1 MVLRC
6 PTCQTNAWHVRGDF
20 FGKWVVCPKCER
32 PFAWREAEGDDSPRI
47 SGPFAMRSAHKE
59 EE

>member
-6 PTCQTNAWHVRGDF
+6 PTCQSNAWYVRGDF

-32 PFAWREAEGDDSPRI
+32 PFPWREAEGDDSRI
-47 SGPFAMRSAHKE
+47 SGPYAMRSPQKE
-59 EE
+59 EK